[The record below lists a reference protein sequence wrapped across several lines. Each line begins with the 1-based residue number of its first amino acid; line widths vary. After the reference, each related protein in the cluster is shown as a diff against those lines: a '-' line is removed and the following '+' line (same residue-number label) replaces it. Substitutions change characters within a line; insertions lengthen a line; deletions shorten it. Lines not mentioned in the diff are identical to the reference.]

1 MAAKIDIGD
10 QVTLTGTFT
19 TAAGALTDPSA
30 VTCTVRQPDGT
41 NATPATTRQSL
52 GVFTATFAPT
62 QSGEHWYRFAG
73 TGAAVGAEERA
84 FMVETR
90 HVP

>member
-19 TAAGALTDPSA
+19 TAAGALVDPST
-30 VTCTVRQPDGT
+30 VTCKVRQPDGT
-41 NATPATTRQSL
+41 SQTPGTTRQST
-52 GVFTATFAPT
+52 GVFTATFQPT
-62 QSGEHWYRFAG
+62 QAGEHWYRFTG

-84 FMVETR
+84 FVVEPQ
-90 HVP
+90 HVT

>member
-19 TAAGALTDPSA
+19 TAAGALVDP
-30 VTCTVRQPDGT
+30 TTVVCKVRLPDLSE
-41 NATPATTRQSL
+41 ATPAVTHVSL
-52 GVFTATFAPT
+52 GVYTAVFAPT

-84 FMVETR
+84 FVVER
-90 HVP
+90 QQVP